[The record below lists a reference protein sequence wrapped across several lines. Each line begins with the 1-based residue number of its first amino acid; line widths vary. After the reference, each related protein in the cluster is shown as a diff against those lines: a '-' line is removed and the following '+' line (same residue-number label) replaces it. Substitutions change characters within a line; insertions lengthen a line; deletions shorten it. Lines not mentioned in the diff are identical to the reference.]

1 MAATRPGGEPLTPL
15 PLTPPAPLTPP
26 KRLGILTPSSNT
38 VLEPLSI
45 ALAAPIAQDVTLHF
59 ARFRVTRIAEDGA
72 SDDQFA
78 SDPMLDA
85 AGLLADARV
94 DGILWS
100 GTSGAWLG
108 LDVDHRLV
116 DAIREATGIE
126 ATTSTLALLD
136 AFAGLGVRRYALVV
150 PYVAAVTEAI
160 VANLGAL
167 GYECVARTNED
178 LVDNWSFA
186 TVTSD
191 TLAERVR
198 TVAAERPD
206 AIVIHCTNLRG
217 AEVSERLEQELGI
230 PVLDS
235 VVVGLWGALRQ
246 LDVAVPRTG
255 FGRLSAVERA
265 EAPERARAG
274 ANA

>member
-1 MAATRPGGEPLTPL
+1 MAATRAGGEPLTQPG
-15 PLTPPAPLTPP
+15 AP

-45 ALAAPIAQDVTLHF
+45 ALAAPIARDVTLHF

-78 SDPMLDA
+78 TAPMLHA

-100 GTSGAWLG
+100 GTSAAWLG
-108 LDVDHRLV
+108 LDTDRRLV
-116 DAIREATGIE
+116 ESIRDATGAD
-126 ATTSTLALLD
+126 ATTSTLGLVR
-136 AFAGLGVRRYALVV
+136 AFEALGVRRYGLVV
-150 PYVAAVTEAI
+150 PYVAAVTYAI

-167 GYECVARTNED
+167 GYECVARTNEE

-186 TVTSD
+186 TVSAE
-191 TLAERVR
+191 TLTERVR
-198 TVAAERPD
+198 TVAAARPD

-217 AEVSERLEQELGI
+217 AEVSAALERELGI

-235 VVVGLWGALRQ
+235 VVVGLWDSLRR
-246 LDVAVPRTG
+246 LGVEVPEAG
-255 FGRLSAVERA
+255 FGRLATLEPRA
-265 EAPERARAG
+265 GQPETEPVG